1 MRKLICIALVSFLV
15 SACAYEP
22 QKPLAEQL
30 KGKTPEEKQEI
41 LRLACLN
48 EAEYSTNVK
57 KAYFRTHTVRH
68 WNVDDTDDTI
78 RLKALCREMTDEY
91 PVGDIK

>member
-1 MRKLICIALVSFLV
+1 MKKIICVTLLSFLV
-15 SACAYEP
+15 SACATEP

-30 KGKTPEEKQEI
+30 QGKTPTEKQEI

-48 EAEYSTNVK
+48 EAEYSTNLK
-57 KAYFRTHTVRH
+57 RAYYRSHTVRH
-68 WNVDDTDDTI
+68 WNVDDTNDTV

-91 PVGDIK
+91 PVKG